1 MSTVIAPMGSTSNTL
16 RQPASPMVLMTP
28 AMSGSDT
35 ESGFDIAVIESTMIL
50 WAIDPRKQ
58 KPVKRALRVYNI
70 IVEDNRQIL
79 SLVRYNS
86 DLQEFDEK
94 IREHFR
100 KTKVVLP
107 SLDTPSD
114 KQHNLKRR
122 SFRNLLTALPSL
134 KAKQSNSEK
143 VEQYLR
149 RCAEDNV
156 VGKSSL
162 FRDFFTPQRDEDCS
176 TAKERMQN
184 YMNLHAAAWVNEQQ
198 QEEKSK
204 QKQKQ
209 KAPIHGNE
217 QRNDIIPPSPR
228 RSDSSTRVEPS
239 NSKLRALAQTQK
251 SEIFNMANPSTEIL
265 SSSSSSGEIETPSR
279 STTPRRKM
287 TIQDFQILKVLG
299 KGCMG
304 KVILVREYRT
314 SKLYALKAISKQFVV
329 MHREVEHAKSEREIL
344 ARIGQISHPFLIKL
358 HHSFQDVSQLFL
370 VFDYHVGGDMATQLA
385 KWYKLPPSRCRLYTA
400 EILLGIQELHRLGI
414 LYRDLKP
421 ENILLGADGHI
432 ILTDFGLS
440 KQFLPQTGISN
451 QRTTTFCGTAE
462 YLAPEILRGDEYS
475 FAVDFWSLGTLL
487 YEMITGIPPFWAENH
502 ADMYNRVL
510 DDALEF
516 PPNFDTVTADF
527 ISGLLHRVPQ
537 DRLGAG
543 PYGPQEIRS
552 HPYFSGL
559 DWADVYHKRIKPDYI
574 PTFQS
579 ETDLSNFDETFVAMP
594 ARFSMAS
601 QGEALSQSIQGDFDG
616 YSYCGVSLQ
625 GGDSRI
631 EDLNTYQN
639 HDRLYHS
646 FQPNQ
651 TLESFYPTYA
661 DGFQRESPI
670 DPLAVNGHITS
681 GPTPERSPE
690 PEYASDINQ
699 EWNRK
704 RSTTD
709 LSSVNGRETVHTSRY
724 PSDVTIEEDERHWA
738 KRRTLPEEAHRAS
751 PYSMARNEHH
761 RRMSYASSTASYTEY
776 REIRSMLKQHQD
788 IIDANMSLESLS
800 IDDNS
805 LRAHTPVGTNGERRN
820 SRQGSTTPQTPTLRR
835 AKDFFSRN

>member
-1 MSTVIAPMGSTSNTL
+1 MEPTSNTL
-16 RQPASPMVLMTP
+16 RQPASPMVLMIP
-28 AMSGSDT
+28 AMGESDA

-58 KPVKRALRVYNI
+58 KPVKRALT
-70 IVEDNRQIL
+70 DDRQIL

-107 SLDTPSD
+107 PLDTPSD

-134 KAKQSNSEK
+134 KSKQSNSEK

-184 YMNLHAAAWVNEQQ
+184 YMNMHAAAWVNEQQ
-198 QEEKSK
+198 QQERSK

-228 RSDSSTRVEPS
+228 RSDSSTRIEPS
-239 NSKLRALAQTQK
+239 NSKLRALAQPQK
-251 SEIFNMANPSTEIL
+251 SEVFNVADPSTEL
-265 SSSSSSGEIETPSR
+265 VFSSSSGGEMEPPSR
-279 STTPRRKM
+279 STTPKRKM

-304 KVILVREYRT
+304 KV
-314 SKLYALKAISKQFVV
+314 
-329 MHREVEHAKSEREIL
+329 
-344 ARIGQISHPFLIKL
+344 
-358 HHSFQDVSQLFL
+358 
-370 VFDYHVGGDMATQLA
+370 A

-440 KQFLPQTGISN
+440 KQFLPQTGINN

-510 DDALEF
+510 DDELEF

-601 QGEALSQSIQGDFDG
+601 QGEGLSQSIQGDFDG
-616 YSYCGVSLQ
+616 YSYCGASLQ

-631 EDLNTYQN
+631 EDFNAYQN

-651 TLESFYPTYA
+651 TLESFYPTYG
-661 DGFQRESPI
+661 DKFQRESPI

-690 PEYASDINQ
+690 PEYTNDINQ

-709 LSSVNGRETVHTSRY
+709 LSSVTGRETVHTSRY
-724 PSDVTIEEDERHWA
+724 PSDATVEEDERHWA

-751 PYSMARNEHH
+751 PYSMARDEHH
-761 RRMSYASSTASYTEY
+761 RKMSYASSTASYTEY

-805 LRAHTPVGTNGERRN
+805 FRSHTPVGTNSDRRN

>member
-1 MSTVIAPMGSTSNTL
+1 M
-16 RQPASPMVLMTP
+16 
-28 AMSGSDT
+28 
-35 ESGFDIAVIESTMIL
+35 
-50 WAIDPRKQ
+50 
-58 KPVKRALRVYNI
+58 
-70 IVEDNRQIL
+70 
-79 SLVRYNS
+79 
-86 DLQEFDEK
+86 
-94 IREHFR
+94 
-100 KTKVVLP
+100 
-107 SLDTPSD
+107 
-114 KQHNLKRR
+114 
-122 SFRNLLTALPSL
+122 
-134 KAKQSNSEK
+134 
-143 VEQYLR
+143 
-149 RCAEDNV
+149 
-156 VGKSSL
+156 
-162 FRDFFTPQRDEDCS
+162 
-176 TAKERMQN
+176 
-184 YMNLHAAAWVNEQQ
+184 
-198 QEEKSK
+198 
-204 QKQKQ
+204 
-209 KAPIHGNE
+209 
-217 QRNDIIPPSPR
+217 PSPR
-228 RSDSSTRVEPS
+228 RSGSSTRIEPS
-239 NSKLRALAQTQK
+239 NSKLRASAQPSK
-251 SEIFNMANPSTEIL
+251 SEIFNMANTSSELL
-265 SSSSSSGEIETPSR
+265 SSSSSSGELETPSR

-440 KQFLPQTGISN
+440 KQFLPQTSISD

-616 YSYCGVSLQ
+616 YSYCGASLQ
-625 GGDSRI
+625 GGDSRM
-631 EDLNTYQN
+631 EDYNSYQV
-639 HDRLYHS
+639 HDRLRH
-646 FQPNQ
+646 PLHVNQ
-651 TLESFYPTYA
+651 TLESFYPTYG
-661 DGFQRESPI
+661 DGFQRESPV
-670 DPLAVNGHITS
+670 DALAVNGHIIS
-681 GPTPERSPE
+681 GPTPERSPD
-690 PEYASDINQ
+690 PEYTNDLYH
-699 EWNRK
+699 EWHRK
-704 RSTTD
+704 RSTTA
-709 LSSVNGRETVHTSRY
+709 LKSVNGDGTVLTSRY

-751 PYSMARNEHH
+751 PYSMARDGNN

-776 REIRSMLKQHQD
+776 REIRSMLQQHQD
-788 IIDANMSLESLS
+788 ILDANMSLESLI

-805 LRAHTPVGTNGERRN
+805 IKVSTQAGTNGERRN